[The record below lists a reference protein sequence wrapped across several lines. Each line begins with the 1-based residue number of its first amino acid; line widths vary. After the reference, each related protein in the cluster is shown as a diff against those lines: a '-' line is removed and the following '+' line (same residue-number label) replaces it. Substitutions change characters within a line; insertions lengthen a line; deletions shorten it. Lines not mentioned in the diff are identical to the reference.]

1 METAD
6 LDQSLTFISLD
17 VISLYPNIDFGVKTV
32 MEYAENHWDKIKNLD
47 LTINTLQKCLSF
59 ICYNYEIIL
68 ENETYL
74 QIKGCPMGAHFAPAF
89 AIL

>member
-17 VISLYPNIDFGVKTV
+17 VISLYPNIDFGIKTV

-47 LTINTLQKCLSF
+47 QWSPTFFDL
-59 ICYNYEIIL
+59 
-68 ENETYL
+68 
-74 QIKGCPMGAHFAPAF
+74 
-89 AIL
+89 